1 MLPPCSSTSSNGSQ
15 KQEIMDKKIT
25 WTQEEYSNNFI
36 GEVEGLPMKFEL
48 VRELLPN
55 GSKETRIEWQPIIGD
70 ISLQDASSE
79 CYKKMNIAPR
89 TPDIEKAKE
98 SCEEFIKNVWEPKQT
113 FCIEVEVDPFL
124 YKAEPLIKWDQMDG
138 NIHEQRIT
146 GRIGV
151 SFERTGQS
159 MPVLFSMKR
168 VPGSALFSPAYI
180 NLKVNANPLNGVV
193 DDYIDI
199 TPEFGLDSFE
209 QGRYYAEKY
218 LRNHLQV
225 TWEKTSPLEMYHG
238 NLGSHDIVWVH
249 GAGCHVGKKKYGRTS
264 ATFAIYPDSASS
276 YKAVFSD
283 FGKEATIVE
292 DATLK
297 ECYISCTRFI
307 DENLL

>member
-1 MLPPCSSTSSNGSQ
+1 
-15 KQEIMDKKIT
+15 MDKKIT
-25 WTQEEYSNNFI
+25 WTQKSYSDNFI

-55 GSKETRIEWQPIIGD
+55 GSKEPRIEWQPIIGD
-70 ISLQDASSE
+70 ISLKDASSE
-79 CYKKMNIAPR
+79 CYKKMNVAPR

-98 SCEEFIKNVWEPKQT
+98 ACEEFIKNIWEPKNQ
-113 FCIEVEVDPFL
+113 FNIEVEVDPFL

-138 NIHEQRIT
+138 NIYEQRIT
-146 GRIGV
+146 GMV
-151 SFERTGQS
+151 KVLFERTDQCI
-159 MPVLFSMKR
+159 LIRFSMKR

-199 TPEFGLDSFE
+199 TPEFGLDSFD

-218 LRNHLQV
+218 LRNYLHV

-238 NLGSHDIVWVH
+238 SLGSHDIVWVH
-249 GAGCHVGKKKYGRTS
+249 GAGCHVGKKKYGRTD
-264 ATFAIYPDSASS
+264 ATFAIYPDSPST

-283 FGKEATIVE
+283 NGKEATIVE
-292 DATLK
+292 DGTLE
-297 ECYISCTRFI
+297 ECYVGCTRFI
-307 DENLL
+307 DEHYNIFLK